1 MGQNSDSGLNHSPW
15 SISKRH
21 VCFLTIL
28 QPADNS
34 PHNAAKQTGLRHFGG
49 IADPHTRGILCSK
62 GWGKGEENSI
72 RYLSFK
78 TQAASSIKGNDS

>member
-1 MGQNSDSGLNHSPW
+1 MGQNFDSGLNHSPW
-15 SISKRH
+15 SVSKRH

-34 PHNAAKQTGLRHFGG
+34 PHNVAKQTSLRHF
-49 IADPHTRGILCSK
+49 ADPDTRGTLCSK
-62 GWGKGEENSI
+62 GQGEGEENNI

-78 TQAASSIKGNDS
+78 IQAASSIKGNDN

>member
-1 MGQNSDSGLNHSPW
+1 MGQNFDSGLNHSPW
-15 SISKRH
+15 SVSKRH

-34 PHNAAKQTGLRHFGG
+34 PYNVAKQTGLRHF
-49 IADPHTRGILCSK
+49 ADPDTRGTLCSK
-62 GWGKGEENSI
+62 GRGEGGENNI

-78 TQAASSIKGNDS
+78 IQAASSIKGNDN